1 MLTNWPQLLA
11 NYQTAIPLK
20 TFLALLGVALFVT
33 VLFSY
38 VAGISLLGLAWFF
51 VARAFGEQKLPSRT
65 GVPAEHYRD
74 AVLMAAAGTAA
85 LLGLSRL
92 MQAASQAWPTLQ
104 RSVEATLP
112 TGLDSYSPAAQAI
125 GSAIARGLFLT
136 GAIGLAAGLIGGYVQ
151 KRWMQYGL
159 LLTASLALV
168 GDWGSPAD
176 FAKQFVLKSIVL
188 GIYWLGVRSVLRFN
202 APAYFLLAALP
213 PLVSAAATLM
223 QQPNPFLRLNGWVV
237 VGGAA
242 VLLAWPVV
250 AWRRAIH
257 RELPVAA
264 SAGSE

>member
-1 MLTNWPQLLA
+1 
-11 NYQTAIPLK
+11 
-20 TFLALLGVALFVT
+20 
-33 VLFSY
+33 
-38 VAGISLLGLAWFF
+38 
-51 VARAFGEQKLPSRT
+51 
-65 GVPAEHYRD
+65 
-74 AVLMAAAGTAA
+74 
-85 LLGLSRL
+85 
-92 MQAASQAWPTLQ
+92 
-104 RSVEATLP
+104 VEATLP